1 MVNSLESPR
10 LMKGGVMF
18 TVVVDYQSHDCLVSR
33 QTLCD
38 LCRSAGK
45 KIDLLDAYG
54 AYEARIKGVARRLI
68 AAGITGSP
76 ILFRSAVRSKTAL
89 ASSAFT

>member
-1 MVNSLESPR
+1 MVNSSEAPR

-18 TVVVDYQSHDCLVSR
+18 TVVVEFQSHDCLVPQ

-38 LCRSAGK
+38 LCKSGGK

-76 ILFRSAVRSKTAL
+76 ILLETKYFG
-89 ASSAFT
+89 

>member
-10 LMKGGVMF
+10 LIKGGVMF
-18 TVVVDYQSHDCLVSR
+18 AVVVDFQSHDCLVPQ
-33 QTLCD
+33 QTLSD
-38 LCRSAGK
+38 LCQSGDK

-68 AAGITGSP
+68 AAGISGSP
-76 ILFRSAVRSKTAL
+76 ILLETKYFG
-89 ASSAFT
+89 